1 MIYAEKVEFIS
12 LPPLVIGETFNGSEV
27 SKIEVYHE
35 EYEGHTELTIIPY
48 DSMCNQLG
56 KYWNM
61 PCAITYKKE

>member
-12 LPPLVIGETFNGSEV
+12 LPPLVVGETFNGSEV
-27 SKIEVYHE
+27 SKIEVYN
-35 EYEGHTELTIIPY
+35 EGHIGLTIIPY